1 MVKRTLI
8 NHKTGFKSEFVT
20 EDEKSIVQTTQD
32 VKQVI
37 DHAQFLGDQKAGKDF
52 RHIAE
57 VPMVIYEKAILEG
70 WANDT
75 DKWKKWLNDNDNKVF
90 RSWKGKV

>member
-1 MVKRTLI
+1 
-8 NHKTGFKSEFVT
+8 
-20 EDEKSIVQTTQD
+20 
-32 VKQVI
+32 
-37 DHAQFLGDQKAGKDF
+37 
-52 RHIAE
+52 
-57 VPMVIYEKAILEG
+57 MVIYEKAILEG